1 MIHEV
6 PVARLSPLGDASTL
20 RQFAGQFPTGV
31 AVVTTR
37 DEEGALFGATMN
49 SVTSLS
55 LDPPLYLMCFQRNSV
70 TFDAMQA
77 SGVFGMSF
85 LARGQEHIAAH
96 FAKSGRG
103 KFETVSHSIASA
115 GVPII
120 DGAAASCIG
129 RVSEIHQGGDHAV
142 VFATVDGIVTSV
154 VEPLVFHKGGYR
166 RLEPI

>member
-6 PVARLSPLGDASTL
+6 PIARLSPLGQAISL

-37 DEEGALFGATMN
+37 DKEGALFGATMN

-55 LDPPLYLMCFQRNSV
+55 LDPPLYLVCFQRSSM
-70 TFDAMQA
+70 TFDAMQD
-77 SGVFGMSF
+77 SRVFGMSF
-85 LARGQEHIAAH
+85 LANGQEEIAAH

-103 KFETVSHSIASA
+103 KFESIGHSISSA

-129 RVSEIHQGGDHAV
+129 RVAEIHQGGDHVV
-142 VFATVDGIVTSV
+142 VFAAVDEVVTSV
-154 VEPLVFHKGGYR
+154 AEPLVFHKGSYR
-166 RLEPI
+166 CLAPI